1 MLMSRTSLSPMTLGA
16 LRLAVIMA
24 MLLTSFA
31 THASLKVA
39 ASTPDLAA
47 LVAEI
52 GGEHVTVTPL
62 SRPNEDPH
70 YVDPKP
76 SLVITLARADL
87 LVFNG
92 LELEIGWL
100 PPIRTNSRNAAIQMG
115 GAGDFDASRYIE
127 PMDMHLESN
136 RAMGDIHPG
145 GNPHFLYDPRNGA
158 RIATALGTKLAE
170 LAPEKRVFFVK
181 SAKAVADKL
190 MALAKKET
198 ARFAALKP
206 EQRRVVTYH
215 RSLVYVLDWLGIDR
229 PMTIE
234 PRPGISPS
242 PSHVAR
248 VLGVMRAQQ
257 VRTIIQE
264 RFYPGKTSETLARMA
279 KAQVL
284 MLDGGALYAEKG
296 ELYTNRIQ
304 RMAEEIYGTL
314 AR

>member
-1 MLMSRTSLSPMTLGA
+1 MLMSPISRFPMALGG
-16 LRLAVIMA
+16 LRLATLMA
-24 MLLTSFA
+24 LLLTTFTA
-31 THASLKVA
+31 QASLRVA

-52 GGEHVTVTPL
+52 GGEHVTVTSL

-92 LELEIGWL
+92 LDLEIGWL
-100 PPIRTNSRNAAIQMG
+100 PPIRINSRNSAIQMG
-115 GAGDFDASRYIE
+115 GAGDFDASRHIE
-127 PMDMHLESN
+127 PMETHLESN

-158 RIATALGTKLAE
+158 RIATALGNKLAE
-170 LAPEKRVFFVK
+170 LEPEKRAFFVK
-181 SAKAVADKL
+181 SARAVADKL
-190 MALAKKET
+190 MTLAKQET

-206 EQRRVVTYH
+206 EQRRVITYH
-215 RSLVYVLDWLGIDR
+215 RSLVYVLDWLGLDR

-248 VLGVMRAQQ
+248 VLGVMRAQN
-257 VRTIIQE
+257 VRTILQE
-264 RFYPGKTSETLARMA
+264 RFYPTKTSETLGRLANA
-279 KAQVL
+279 KVVTLA
-284 MLDGGALYAEKG
+284 GGASFAKKG
-296 ELYTNRIQ
+296 ELYSERIKT
-304 RMAEEIYGTL
+304 MAEAIYGTL